1 MLREVTY
8 YDRLVK
14 SGDYSAAG
22 RLFNYDRPTHRLYG
36 RRWGIIGLGAIGH
49 AVAGLAEAF
58 GCEVAYHSVTGN
70 KRAERYP
77 EMSLEE
83 LLGWADILSIHTPL
97 SDRTR
102 GLIGKAELERMKP
115 TALLINVARGG
126 IVDEQA
132 LAEALDAGTIAGAVV
147 DVFSKE
153 PMPADNPLLH
163 LRDPYRLL
171 LSPHNAWSAAESI
184 DTLVEAIA
192 ANIASYLKA

>member
-1 MLREVTY
+1 MPSVI
-8 YDRLVK
+8 
-14 SGDYSAAG
+14 
-22 RLFNYDRPTHRLYG
+22 
-36 RRWGIIGLGAIGH
+36 RR
-49 AVAGLAEAF
+49 
-58 GCEVAYHSVTGN
+58 CRS
-70 KRAERYP
+70 R
-77 EMSLEE
+77 E

-115 TALLINVARGG
+115 TALLSTWP
-126 IVDEQA
+126 
-132 LAEALDAGTIAGAVV
+132 AEASWTNRRWPKRWMRERLPGAVV